1 MPAGYRIGGTCC
13 QIWKILKALT
23 CSWNLALLSGAIA
36 VGFRDLYRSLQT
48 FSLCKG
54 FSVWHVVVQ
63 CLCRNVACFHVPN
76 RSPSAAQADPC
87 KAVTVDQGRAANR
100 SLAQQES
107 IEREVPAGRL
117 VYLRLIQWS
126 IEKKRG
132 ENDVAG
138 QLIRPFEF
146 VSLHHQ
152 KLHFICPWLEASSSR
167 LPVGTIPVFSK
178 RRPRCI
184 ASRKPNKSQSLLQH
198 VAPSIASAAR
208 SRTQVS
214 E

>member
-1 MPAGYRIGGTCC
+1 M
-13 QIWKILKALT
+13 
-23 CSWNLALLSGAIA
+23 LSCPKSKP
-36 VGFRDLYRSLQT
+36 LS
-48 FSLCKG
+48 C
-54 FSVWHVVVQ
+54 
-63 CLCRNVACFHVPN
+63 
-76 RSPSAAQADPC
+76 
-87 KAVTVDQGRAANR
+87 
-100 SLAQQES
+100 
-107 IEREVPAGRL
+107 AGRPL
-117 VYLRLIQWS
+117 QSSDSGSREGSKQKFGTTGIDRKRGARRKIGVCSFYQRLIQWS
-126 IEKKRG
+126 IKKKRG

-198 VAPSIASAAR
+198 VAPSIAST